1 MKRSAALAAV
11 AMIGIVSM
19 VVAGQAPAP
28 QGPKVLDMQKVKDN
42 LYVFTSS
49 TPGDRATFSGGNV
62 AALVTD
68 TGVILVDT
76 KLAGWGQT
84 LLDKIRTVTDKP
96 IATIVNTHT
105 HGDHTGNNDFLGGPS
120 VESITHEN
128 TAANMAKMDAFKGE
142 KAKFLPKKTFKDK
155 MSIGSGKNRLDLYYF
170 GIGHTNGD
178 AWIVY
183 PGLRVLHMGDLFAWK
198 DAPFCDRNN
207 GGSCVSWPDTLA
219 KGIADLKG
227 ADVGIGGHLPLATWK
242 DLEEYQRYTKD
253 LLAAARAAMAAGK
266 SVDDATMS
274 INLTDKY
281 KGYQATRV
289 KAAVQAIYDELKK

>member
-1 MKRSAALAAV
+1 MKRSLVLVAV
-11 AMIGIVSM
+11 ATVGVVSM

-28 QGPKVLDMQKVKDN
+28 QGPKVIDMQKVKNN

-49 TPGDRATFSGGNV
+49 SPGDRALFSGGNV

-68 TGVILVDT
+68 TGVVLVDT

-84 LLDKIRTVTDKP
+84 LLDKIKTVTDKP
-96 IATIVNTHT
+96 VTTIVNTHT
-105 HGDHTGNNDFLGGPS
+105 HGDHTGNNDFFGGPS

-128 TAANMAKMDAFKGE
+128 TAANMAKMDAFKGD

-155 MSIGSGKNRLDLYYF
+155 MSIGTGNGRLDLHYF
-170 GIGHTNGD
+170 GVGHTNGD

-183 PGLRVLHMGDLFAWK
+183 PALRVVHMGDLFAWK

-207 GGSCVSWPDTLA
+207 GGSCVSWPDTLS
-219 KGIADLKG
+219 KGLASIK
-227 ADVGIGGHLPLATWK
+227 DVDTVIGGHLPVSTWK

-253 LLAAARAAMAAGK
+253 LLAAAQAAMKAGK
-266 SVDDATMS
+266 SVDDAAAS

-281 KGYQATRV
+281 TGYQSTRL